1 MNKTFSICFAC
12 VLAAASCTDNFD
24 QTNTNPNKVTV
35 ESGTLEASAMFEQT
49 LYGAANVQ
57 TYYSWYW
64 CDELIQHTAH
74 TGGTTR
80 QQHRYFIG
88 DQDWKSVWNT
98 YARYASNDV
107 NMIHLAEKQGD
118 KVFEA
123 IGLTMKVMFMQN
135 LTDIYGDIPYSE
147 AFKSQE
153 GIKQP
158 VFDSQMSVYQ
168 QMCRDLETANDI
180 YATQP
185 QSANSKKSLDRMYGL
200 DMAKWRRFNNSLYL
214 RLLCRISGRPA
225 TIVDGEH
232 NVQEKMRQIVGHPDQ
247 YPVFSSNDDNATVR
261 FTGIAPYTSEFD
273 PTSYKKSDFTTGSYK
288 LTEKMIELM
297 VIKDDNNFKNDL
309 YVDPRLPIIGTKKRA
324 YWAGTIAGAA
334 MGTESNT
341 GDSNAAYLNYEQLC
355 RNNAD
360 EWFMDYAEVEF
371 ILAEAAL
378 KGLIDGGEDTAR
390 THYEAA
396 VKASMA
402 KWSDF
407 AVTVAP
413 DCIIT
418 SDDADAFLTTQL
430 GSWDMATDKEALIA
444 NQKYIALFWIG
455 MEDWHEYRRTGLP
468 QLKIGSG
475 CVYNDMILPTR
486 FAYPSTTVATNSDHV
501 SEALQRMGGDNDMK
515 TPVWWSRQA
524 IEQGK

>member
-1 MNKTFSICFAC
+1 MNKITCICMACAFA
-12 VLAAASCTDNFD
+12 AMSCTDNFD
-24 QTNTNPNKVTV
+24 QANTNPNKVTV

-49 LYGAANVQ
+49 LYGAANFF
-57 TYYSWYW
+57 TYYSWFW

-80 QQHRYFIG
+80 QEHRYFIG
-88 DQDWKSVWNT
+88 DQNWKSVWNT

-107 NMIHLAEKQGD
+107 NMISLADKQGD
-118 KVFEA
+118 PVFKA

-147 AFKSQE
+147 AFKSSE

-158 VFDSQMSVYQ
+158 VFDSQESVYQ
-168 QMCRDLETANDI
+168 QMCQELEAANEI

-185 QSANSKKSLDRMYGL
+185 VPANKKKSLDGMYGL
-200 DMAKWRRFNNSLYL
+200 DMAKWRKFNNSLYL

-225 TIVDGEH
+225 TVVDGEH
-232 NVQEKMRQIVGHPDQ
+232 TVAQKMQQIVDNPER
-247 YPVFSSNDDNATVR
+247 YPIFGSNDDNATVHT
-261 FTGIAPYTSEFD
+261 TGIAPYTSEFD

-297 VIKDDNNFKNDL
+297 VVKDANNFKNDL
-309 YVDPRLPIIGTKKRA
+309 YVDPRLPIIGTKKRD

-334 MGTESNT
+334 MGTESNE
-341 GDSNAAYLNYEQLC
+341 GDKNAAYLNYDQLC

-360 EWFMDYAEVEF
+360 EWFMDYAEVQF

-378 KGLIDGGEDTAR
+378 KGLIAGGEEAAKTY
-390 THYEAA
+390 YETA
-396 VKASMA
+396 VKASMQ

-407 AVTVAP
+407 AVSVNP
-413 DCIIT
+413 DCLIT
-418 SDDADAFLTTQL
+418 ADDMDAFLTTSL
-430 GSWDMATDKEALIA
+430 GSWDLASDKAELIA
-444 NQKYIALFWIG
+444 NQKYLALFWVG
-455 MEDWHEYRRTGLP
+455 MEDWHEYRRTGMP
-468 QLKIGSG
+468 KLKIGSG

-486 FAYPSTTVATNSDHV
+486 FAYPSTTLATNSDHV
-501 SEALQRMGGDNDMK
+501 QEALQRMGGENDMK

-524 IEQGK
+524 IEEGK